1 MTAPN
6 IAGLTTVTGKT
17 DFAFV
22 TNPTSLVSNPAA
34 SNKVLKINSLLIS
47 NLDLSNSVIIDVWIL
62 RNNAVAYISHETTL
76 AANETSSILVKGKQ
90 IYLEEGDALRV
101 QAVGNNG
108 VHAICSY
115 EEIQ

>member
-17 DFAFV
+17 DFALV
-22 TNPTSLVSNPAA
+22 TTTPVSLVSNPAA

-47 NLDLSNSVIIDVWIL
+47 NLNTSSSEVIDVWIL
-62 RNNAVAYISHETTL
+62 RNSAVAYISHETVL
-76 AANETSSILVKGKQ
+76 AANETLTVLGKSRQ

-101 QAVGNNG
+101 MANGNNDRDW
-108 VHAICSY
+108 
-115 EEIQ
+115 ET